1 MLFIYRQILKP
12 IFVCTLSEVTHQH
25 SVVQISRDRL
35 EVESHD
41 DFMAFD
47 FGWLSPGLTC
57 ELARMLAEDVCT
69 NTQHMRLILVN
80 FSSGHVPCNKVICG
94 AASMRSYP
102 SDAQASGDRHSWVC
116 RDLCA
121 LCILS

>member
-1 MLFIYRQILKP
+1 MLFIYRHILKP
-12 IFVCTLSEVTHQH
+12 IFLCTLSEVTDQH

-80 FSSGHVPCNKVICG
+80 FSSGHVPCNKYAVACICE
-94 AASMRSYP
+94 SS
-102 SDAQASGDRHSWVC
+102 SGNFDVC
-116 RDLCA
+116 MFGSFAGCA
-121 LCILS
+121 NSSKVEHFRP